1 MKKSKKI
8 FLCVGFSV
16 VAATLLA
23 FAVWAVRYVGY
34 VQDFW
39 AARALEGP
47 YSGVDTLGWP
57 SVGDIPFAMLLCLF
71 PILLTEL
78 SLLRNGRLFWAEN
91 PSNCRICLCALSSLL
106 ALYVPVMMLL
116 ASTVSGPTG
125 TLAGTVGSAAHFFC
139 LYWSWP
145 TLLVS
150 FLLGG
155 ICRRRK

>member
-8 FLCVGFSV
+8 FLCVGFAV

-39 AARALEGP
+39 AARALEGS

-57 SVGDIPFAMLLCLF
+57 SVGDIPFAMFFCLF

-78 SLLRNGRLFWAEN
+78 SLIRNGRLFWVEN

-106 ALYVPVMMLL
+106 ALCVPVALLL
-116 ASTVSGPTG
+116 AFVVSGPTG
-125 TLAGTVGSAAHFFC
+125 TLAGSVESAAYFFFLC
-139 LYWSWP
+139 LSWP

-155 ICRRRK
+155 IGRRRK

>member
-1 MKKSKKI
+1 MS
-8 FLCVGFSV
+8 
-16 VAATLLA
+16 
-23 FAVWAVRYVGY
+23 Y

-39 AARALEGP
+39 AARALEGS
-47 YSGVDTLGWP
+47 YSGVDTIGWP
-57 SVGDIPFAMLLCLF
+57 HAGDILLAMLLILF

-91 PSNCRICLCALSSLL
+91 PSNCRIFLCALSSLL
-106 ALYVPVMMLL
+106 ALYVPVMLLL
-116 ASTVSGPTG
+116 AFVVSGPTG
-125 TLAGTVGSAAHFFC
+125 TLAGSVQNAARLFC

-155 ICRRRK
+155 TGRRRA

>member
-23 FAVWAVRYVGY
+23 FVVWAVRYVGY

-39 AARALEGP
+39 AARALEGS

-57 SVGDIPFAMLLCLF
+57 HAGDILLAMLLILF

-78 SLLRNGRLFWAEN
+78 SLLRNGRLFWVEN

-106 ALYVPVMMLL
+106 ALSVPVLL
-116 ASTVSGPTG
+116 LLSAFVSEPAGPVSGSV
-125 TLAGTVGSAAHFFC
+125 ANAA
-139 LYWSWP
+139 P
-145 TLLVS
+145 TLFLCFGLPALLLS

-155 ICRRRK
+155 IGRRRK

>member
-8 FLCVGFSV
+8 FLLVGTAV

-23 FAVWAVRYVGY
+23 FTVWAVRYVSY

-39 AARALEGP
+39 AARALEGS
-47 YSGVDTLGWP
+47 YSGVDTIGWP
-57 SVGDIPFAMLLCLF
+57 HAGDILLAMLLILF

-91 PSNCRICLCALSSLL
+91 PSNCRIFLCALSSLL
-106 ALYVPVMMLL
+106 ALYVPVMLLL
-116 ASTVSGPTG
+116 AFVVSGPTG
-125 TLAGTVGSAAHFFC
+125 TLAGSVQNAARLFC

-155 ICRRRK
+155 TGRRRA